1 MKRIIASLLLL
12 ALLLSLVACGGT
24 PSSTAL
30 PEGMRL
36 VTEEDGYTFYAPED
50 WTVDTSTGV
59 PTAYVSAIDP
69 SSITLV
75 RVATDLS
82 PIDYF
87 TASLDSLAATLS
99 DFALDEE
106 ASDDNTTLGG
116 KGAIVRVY
124 RGKVLDT
131 PYAFKQYLCKVDGYL
146 YLFTYTAMDTV
157 PSGSKTYFE
166 RYEEKADAA
175 AAALAFTGTK
185 GETVS
190 KDEPPVTN
198 ADGLVLIS
206 DPAISRYS
214 LYVPATWQADLK
226 NGTTS
231 ATREGAMLS
240 VTYEIPKEEN
250 IEAYWEAKNT
260 AYASLYP
267 GYTPLRDEWTAPVEN
282 REEVTC
288 WLGDRQAVRRAFT
301 YTQAGVTYKTTRYL
315 TVDGI
320 YVYTLSYTAVFTGD
334 GSDAYTAY
342 YPDFLAVAAAF
353 SFK

>member
-1 MKRIIASLLLL
+1 MKRLTALVLLMT
-12 ALLLSLVACGGT
+12 LLLSLAACGGT
-24 PSSTAL
+24 PAPANT

-36 VTEEDGYTFYAPED
+36 VTEEDGYTFFAPEA
-50 WTVDTSTGV
+50 WAVDCSTGV
-59 PTAYVSAIDP
+59 PTAYVSAVDP
-69 SSITLV
+69 SNITLV
-75 RVATDLS
+75 RITTDLS
-82 PIDYF
+82 PADYF
-87 TASLDSLAATLS
+87 ASSLPSLRDTLA
-99 DFALDEE
+99 DFTLDEE

-124 RGKVLDT
+124 RGKVLGT
-131 PYAFKQYLCKVDGYL
+131 PYAFKQYLSRVGDYL

-175 AAALAFTGTK
+175 AAALLFTGK
-185 GETVS
+185 GSEAAGED
-190 KDEPPVTN
+190 KPPVTN

-214 LYVPATWQADLK
+214 LYVPATWQADLT

-240 VTYEIPKEEN
+240 LSYEIPKEDN
-250 IEAYWEAKNT
+250 IEAYWNAKNE

-267 GYTPLRDEWTAPVEN
+267 GYTPLRDEWTAPVEK
-282 REEVTC
+282 REDVTC

-301 YTQAGVTYKTTRYL
+301 FTRGGVTYKTTRYL

-320 YVYTLSYTAVFTGD
+320 YVYTLSYTAVYTGAAD
-334 GSDAYTAY
+334 DAYTAY
-342 YPDFLAVAAAF
+342 YPDFEAVAAAF

>member
-1 MKRIIASLLLL
+1 MKRLTALLLL
-12 ALLLSLVACGGT
+12 ITLLLSLVACSGST
-24 PSSTAL
+24 PTAEL

-36 VTEEDGYTFYAPED
+36 VEEGDGYTFYAPED
-50 WTVDTSTGV
+50 WAVDTSTGV
-59 PTAYVSAIDP
+59 PTAYVSAVDP

-87 TASLDSLAATLS
+87 ASSLPSLQKTIS
-99 DFALDEE
+99 GFALDED
-106 ASDDNTTLGG
+106 AADDNTTLGG
-116 KGAIVRVY
+116 KSAIVRVY

-131 PYAFKQYLCKVDGYL
+131 PYAFKQYLAKVDGYL

-166 RYEEKADAA
+166 RYEEMADAA
-175 AAALAFTGTK
+175 ADALLFTGTK
-185 GETVS
+185 APGEVGD
-190 KDEPPVTN
+190 KPPVTN

-214 LYVPATWQADLK
+214 LYVPATWQVDLK

-231 ATREGAMLS
+231 ATREGAVLS

-250 IEAYWEAKNT
+250 IEAYWEAKNE
-260 AYASLYP
+260 AYATLYP
-267 GYTPLRDEWTAPVEN
+267 SYTPLRDEWTAPVEN
-282 REEVTC
+282 REDVVS

-301 YTQAGVTYKTTRYL
+301 FTRGGVTYKTTRYL

-320 YVYTLSYTAVFTGD
+320 YVYTLSYTAAYTGD
-334 GSDAYTAY
+334 GNDTYTAY
-342 YPDFLAVAAAF
+342 YPDFEATARAF